1 MANLFWE
8 PFVDIES
15 IRIKIEEQ
23 GLKEKEKIKLL
34 DLVHQTFHLRVLDL
48 ILSNLPKEKQPSFL
62 DRYCQIPHSYKLLQS
77 IKQDIADIEEK
88 LKLLDQELRSE
99 VLERLLAS
107 SDEE

>member
-15 IRIKIEEQ
+15 IKIKIEEQ
-23 GLKEKEKIKLL
+23 GLKEKEKIRLL

-48 ILSNLPKEKQPSFL
+48 VLSHLPKEKQTSFL
-62 DRYCQIPHSYKLLQS
+62 DQYCQLPHSYKLLES

-88 LKLLDQELRSE
+88 LKLLDQQLKSE
-99 VLERLLAS
+99 VLEQLLS
-107 SDEE
+107 STEEA